1 MSFEF
6 DPDSF
11 HNDQASDINIKVVGV
26 GSFGSSS
33 LNYMIEKKIAKVTC
47 ITVHSDPQALKESK
61 APVKVLVGNQ
71 FMNEK
76 DSKKNLSSGSWKR
89 FSIGDDDRQNIA
101 KQLQGADM
109 IILVAGMGKG
119 TSTTLTPAVA
129 LLAKN
134 MGILTVGLVTLP
146 FACEGKAKVIAA
158 AEGITELRKYV
169 DTLIVLDS
177 DRICSSAATGTTVSD
192 AFCLP
197 YEVVHRAI
205 KGMTDVLT
213 HKGHIKVSFDDV
225 AELLSDAGD
234 AVIATASAFG
244 DGRAL
249 QAVMEALKSLQAES
263 ESIDHAKG
271 VLVNITGEVTMKDL
285 SEAMAYLEQE
295 VGSDTQIINGYIE
308 ESTDTGETRA
318 LLIATGL
325 ARKLHVQP
333 MYGITKAG
341 KDFFPERPVVPNP
354 NKETDYKVPAY
365 IRRKI
370 YIKALDENPLL
381 NGSFLL
387 RKDRINKIRPDEP
400 AFLRLISDN

>member
-1 MSFEF
+1 
-6 DPDSF
+6 
-11 HNDQASDINIKVVGV
+11 
-26 GSFGSSS
+26 
-33 LNYMIEKKIAKVTC
+33 
-47 ITVHSDPQALKESK
+47 
-61 APVKVLVGNQ
+61 
-71 FMNEK
+71 
-76 DSKKNLSSGSWKR
+76 
-89 FSIGDDDRQNIA
+89 
-101 KQLQGADM
+101 M

-134 MGILTVGLVTLP
+134 MGILTIGLVTLP

-158 AEGITELRKYV
+158 VEGITELRKYV

-354 NKETDYKVPAY
+354 NKEPDYKVPAY